1 VVLRQALKDFY
12 AVLRR
17 RVWAVRV
24 IVLGFMGAILVGTI
38 LLMLPQSTVGE
49 RLGLVDALF
58 TSTSGVCVTGLTVI
72 NVGSEL
78 SPFGQGVLLFLIQ
91 AGGLGIMT
99 LSTFFTIVLGRRLSI
114 ADRDIIS
121 SSFSPGA
128 VPDVRSLVKSVVL
141 LTVCLELVGGT
152 LLFFRFVRD
161 YAPSEAAYRAIFH
174 SVSAFCNAGFSL
186 NRGSFV
192 GFQGEAY
199 VNLVMISLIILGGIG
214 FVVLIELNNR
224 LVLRRSKAA
233 GLSLHTRLVLVTS
246 LCLVLGGWFLFE
258 IFEWGNSLSGKPF
271 SHKILA
277 GLFQS
282 VTPRTAGFNTV
293 DIGALSNPTLLLLM
307 VLMFI
312 GAAPASTGGGIKV
325 TTFGVMV
332 GLALSRFKGSDD
344 VNMFSRRVRGEVVRR
359 ALAIFTAALL
369 VLVLFTML
377 ILIAQFGFA
386 SLSQTEGGFLRTL
399 FEVTSAFGTVGL
411 STGIT
416 PELTT
421 VARILVTI
429 LMLIGR
435 IGSLCI
441 AVAIAAGEPKIRFRY
456 AEETLMV
463 G

>member
-1 VVLRQALKDFY
+1 VALIQSLRDFS

-17 RVWAVRV
+17 RLWAIRV
-24 IVLGFMGAILVGTI
+24 IVLGFLGAIFVGTI
-38 LLMLPQSTVGE
+38 LLALPQSTVGP
-49 RLGLVDALF
+49 RLSPVDALF

-99 LSTFFTIVLGRRLSI
+99 LSTFFTIMLRRRLSL

-121 SSFSPGA
+121 TSFSTGS
-128 VPDVRSLVKSVVL
+128 VPDVRSLVKSVIL
-141 LTVCLELVGGT
+141 LTVFLEAAGAL
-152 LLFFRFVRD
+152 LLFFRFLSD
-161 YAPSEAAYRAIFH
+161 YPPGDAAYRAIFH

-186 NRGSFV
+186 HKDSFV
-192 GFQGEAY
+192 GFQGDLY
-199 VNLVMISLIILGGIG
+199 VNLVMMSLIILGGIG
-214 FVVLIELNNR
+214 FVVLMELR
-224 LVLRRSKAA
+224 DVFILRRRKGST
-233 GLSLHTRLVLVTS
+233 LSLHTKLVLVTS
-246 LCLVLGGWFLFE
+246 VCLVLGGWALFE
-258 IFEWGNSLSGKPF
+258 IFEWSNSLSGKPVT
-271 SHKILA
+271 SKILT

-282 VTPRTAGFNTV
+282 VTSRTAGFNT
-293 DIGALSNPTLLLLM
+293 ISISSLANPTLLLLM
-307 VLMFI
+307 ILMFI

-325 TTFGVMV
+325 TTFGVMI
-332 GLALSRFKGSDD
+332 GLALARFKGSDD
-344 VNMFSRRVRGEVVRR
+344 VNMFSRRVRSEVVRR

-369 VLVLFTML
+369 VLAVFMML
-377 ILIAQFGFA
+377 VLIAQFGFA
-386 SLSQTEGGFLRTL
+386 SRSQTEGGFLQIL

-416 PELTT
+416 PELSTL
-421 VARILVTI
+421 ARILVTV
-429 LMLIGR
+429 LMLVGR

-441 AVAIAAGEPKIRFRY
+441 AVAIAAGEPKTRFRY

>member
-1 VVLRQALKDFY
+1 VALIQTLRDFS

-17 RVWAVRV
+17 RLWAIRV
-24 IVLGFMGAILVGTI
+24 IVLGFLGAIFVGTI
-38 LLMLPQSTVGE
+38 LLVLPQSTVGP

-78 SPFGQGVLLFLIQ
+78 SPFGQAVLLFLIQ

-99 LSTFFTIVLGRRLSI
+99 LSTFFTIVLRRRLSL

-121 SSFSPGA
+121 TSFSTGP
-128 VPDVRSLVKSVVL
+128 VPDVRSLVKYVVL
-141 LTVCLELVGGT
+141 LTVFLEAAGAL
-152 LLFFRFVRD
+152 LLFFRFLSD
-161 YAPSEAAYRAIFH
+161 YPTGDAAYRAIFH

-186 NRGSFV
+186 NKDSFV
-192 GFQGEAY
+192 SFQGDLY
-199 VNLVMISLIILGGIG
+199 VNLVMMSLIILGGIG
-214 FVVLIELNNR
+214 FVVLMELR
-224 LVLRRSKAA
+224 DAFILRRRKGST
-233 GLSLHTRLVLVTS
+233 LSLHTKLVLVTS
-246 LCLVLGGWFLFE
+246 VCLVLGGWALFE
-258 IFEWGNSLSGKPF
+258 IFEWSNSLSGKPVMN
-271 SHKILA
+271 KILT

-282 VTPRTAGFNTV
+282 VTPRTAGFNTIS
-293 DIGALSNPTLLLLM
+293 IGALSNPTLLLLM
-307 VLMFI
+307 ILMFI

-325 TTFGVMV
+325 TTFGVMI
-332 GLALSRFKGSDD
+332 GLALARFRGSDD
-344 VNMFSRRVRGEVVRR
+344 VNMFSKRVRSEVVRR

-369 VLVLFTML
+369 VLAIFMML
-377 ILIAQFGFA
+377 VLIAQFGFA
-386 SLSQTEGGFLRTL
+386 SRSQTEGGFLQVL

-416 PELTT
+416 PQLSTL
-421 VARILVTI
+421 ARIFVTV
-429 LMLIGR
+429 LMLVGR

-441 AVAIAAGEPKIRFRY
+441 AVAIAAGEPKTRFRY